1 MLLPGQQSNLMVIA
15 SIFDMLNQGY
25 MQYLDVEVQAL
36 VSTYFDRITV
46 VLYNIYIKKVFVS
59 YRMHFISSLMM

>member
-25 MQYLDVEVQAL
+25 MQFLDAEVQAL
-36 VSTYFDRITV
+36 VSTDFD
-46 VLYNIYIKKVFVS
+46 
-59 YRMHFISSLMM
+59 